1 MDAPN
6 EVGSGWDDDD
16 VLVLILV
23 DAELEGVGVQEV
35 VAREIIEIGEL
46 VVPIVVLFSFLLVA
60 IFPRLVH
67 RDVVVTGH

>member
-23 DAELEGVGVQEV
+23 DAELEGVRVQEV